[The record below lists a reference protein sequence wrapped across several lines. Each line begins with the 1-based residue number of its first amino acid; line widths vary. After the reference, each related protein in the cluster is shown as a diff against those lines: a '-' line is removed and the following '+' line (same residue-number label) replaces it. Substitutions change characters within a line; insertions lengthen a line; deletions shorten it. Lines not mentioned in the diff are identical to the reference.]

1 MQTVQPSFIPID
13 TIPYHASGCSY
24 NKGAYSSDFGYAVN
38 GSVTH
43 LNGHGLA
50 NDNEGGEEELE
61 ERGNENEG
69 GEEEDGFV
77 IPSGSLSYTVR

>member
-43 LNGHGLA
+43 LNGLA
-50 NDNEGGEEELE
+50 NDNEGGEEE
-61 ERGNENEG
+61 ERGNEG